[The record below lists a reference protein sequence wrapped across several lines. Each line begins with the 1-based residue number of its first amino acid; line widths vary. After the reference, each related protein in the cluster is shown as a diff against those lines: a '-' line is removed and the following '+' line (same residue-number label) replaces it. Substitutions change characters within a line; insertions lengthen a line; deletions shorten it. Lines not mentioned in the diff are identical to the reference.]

1 MKNKNLVFTMVFLV
15 LTIGFTAAVKIVDV
29 QAIGPGGTSVGF
41 AGINAK
47 VAAALGFNETLYK
60 IAGLLGYVVIA
71 VFLTFAMVGLV
82 QLIKRRNL
90 LKVDKNILV
99 LGGIYFAV
107 FVMYVVF
114 EKFVINYR
122 PVIIPGETEVAASF
136 PSSHTAMAIVVIA
149 GALMQLGYY
158 IKSSRLKRLLTALLW
173 ILLIAA
179 VATRALSGA
188 HWLSDIIAGFLY
200 ALTLVFAYKTVIYS
214 LEKSDNAGI
223 YIPKH

>member
-1 MKNKNLVFTMVFLV
+1 MKNKDLIITIIFLV
-15 LTIGFTAAVKIVDV
+15 LTAGFTAAVKLVDV
-29 QAIGPGGTSVGF
+29 QAIGPEGTSVGF

-47 VAAALGFNETLYK
+47 AAAALGFNETLYN

-82 QLIKRRNL
+82 QLIKRRSL
-90 LKVDKNILV
+90 LKVDKNILT

-107 FVMYVVF
+107 FAMYVAF
-114 EKFVINYR
+114 EKIVINYR

-158 IKSSRLKRLLTALLW
+158 IKSKGLRSLFTALLW
-173 ILLIAA
+173 ILMIAA
-179 VATRALSGA
+179 VATRVLSGA
-188 HWLSDIIAGFLY
+188 HWLTDIVAGFLY
-200 ALTLVFAYKTVIYS
+200 AMTLVFAYRAVMHS
-214 LEKSDNAGI
+214 LDNDDHPGA

>member
-1 MKNKNLVFTMVFLV
+1 MKNKDLIRTIIFLALTMA
-15 LTIGFTAAVKIVDV
+15 FTAAVKLVDV
-29 QAIGPGGTSVGF
+29 QPIGPEGTSVGF
-41 AGINAK
+41 ASINAK
-47 VAAALGFNETLYK
+47 VAAALGFNETLYN

-90 LKVDKNILV
+90 LKVDKNILA
-99 LGGIYFAV
+99 LGGMYFAV
-107 FVMYVVF
+107 FAMYVLF
-114 EKFVINYR
+114 EKIVINYR

-158 IKSSRLKRLLTALLW
+158 IKSRGLRNLLTALLW
-173 ILLIAA
+173 ILMIAA
-179 VATRALSGA
+179 VATRVLSGA
-188 HWLSDIIAGFLY
+188 HWLSDIVAGFLY
-200 ALTLVFAYKTVIYS
+200 AMTLIFAYRAAIYS
-214 LEKSDNAGI
+214 LEKFDSPST